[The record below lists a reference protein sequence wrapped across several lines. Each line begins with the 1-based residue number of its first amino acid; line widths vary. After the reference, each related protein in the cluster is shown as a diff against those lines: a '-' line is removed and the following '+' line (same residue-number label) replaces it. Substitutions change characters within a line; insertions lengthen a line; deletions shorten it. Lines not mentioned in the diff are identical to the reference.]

1 MEKLSDRIY
10 VLQINTKPVENQYEC
25 YEVSDTS
32 IKIKKTTNKDK
43 YKMKKSCGMQLC
55 TQNCD
60 FKKAFIIICIFEI
73 LIYGV
78 TLTSA

>member
-43 YKMKKSCGMQLC
+43 YKMKKVVACSCVRRIVIL
-55 TQNCD
+55 
-60 FKKAFIIICIFEI
+60 KKR
-73 LIYGV
+73 
-78 TLTSA
+78 S